1 MEENG
6 EAAESFRFP
15 EWIGH
20 YPPFGLYIVV
30 YCLWSEMDQME
41 AAEEMVDAAIQ
52 KSAEGYLL
60 NIKGLEQDI
69 EELKDRQ
76 SSEHSLREVNDPG
89 SG

>member
-1 MEENG
+1 
-6 EAAESFRFP
+6 
-15 EWIGH
+15 
-20 YPPFGLYIVV
+20 
-30 YCLWSEMDQME
+30 MDQME
-41 AAEEMVDAAIQ
+41 AAEEMVNAAVQ

-89 SG
+89 IQVIEYLLLSGRGRPDERAPPYFCSRLSTSGSDR

>member
-1 MEENG
+1 
-6 EAAESFRFP
+6 
-15 EWIGH
+15 
-20 YPPFGLYIVV
+20 
-30 YCLWSEMDQME
+30 MDQME
-41 AAEEMVDAAIQ
+41 ATEEMVNAAIQ

-89 SG
+89 IQVIDT